1 MLSRNNCSSFDI
13 CCFQDILS
21 RRATTITH
29 EEEKGST
36 FSKATF
42 STSDS
47 ATDISIDDPDFWKK
61 WAKKAEIEEI
71 DETMKL
77 MMVEPRNRRKI
88 DRFGGSGQEG
98 LDPAAVSDLDTS
110 SDSDT
115 EKPAGTRS
123 REQRIKVGF

>member
-1 MLSRNNCSSFDI
+1 M
-13 CCFQDILS
+13 S

-98 LDPAAVSDLDTS
+98 LGPAAVSDLDTS

-123 REQRIKVGF
+123 REQRIKVGFEY

>member
-1 MLSRNNCSSFDI
+1 MNDNGKYFELHWYESWLI
-13 CCFQDILS
+13 IIFQDILS

-29 EEEKGST
+29 AEEKGST

-88 DRFGGSGQEG
+88 DRLGGGG
-98 LDPAAVSDLDTS
+98 LDTS
-110 SDSDT
+110 QVLSINRKGYVNFRWT
-115 EKPAGTRS
+115 NL
-123 REQRIKVGF
+123 